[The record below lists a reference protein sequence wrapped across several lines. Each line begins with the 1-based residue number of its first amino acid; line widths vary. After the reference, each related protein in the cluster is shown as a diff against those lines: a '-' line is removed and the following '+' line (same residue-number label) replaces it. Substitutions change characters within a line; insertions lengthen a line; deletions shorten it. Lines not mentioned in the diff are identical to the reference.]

1 MVLSETLVTERR
13 LGWELAA
20 QMVEVAR
27 GQSCEGYEVEDRR
40 KRREEHSVPHAEAGD
55 DAGIVWEEPQEG
67 GVACAGGIGTT
78 AEDSAENTV
87 AWAAPSVDGNIDNLV
102 VASCSVAWVGRAY
115 RVVDDY
121 QAWAF
126 ARKAR
131 PRSDSWSTKTWQR
144 LPQCIR
150 KTSAE
155 GKR

>member
-1 MVLSETLVTERR
+1 VRERR
-13 LGWELAA
+13 LGRELAG
-20 QMVEVAR
+20 QIVEVAR
-27 GQSCEGYEVEDRR
+27 GQSYEEYEVEDRR
-40 KRREEHSVPHAEAGD
+40 KRQEERSVPHAEVGD
-55 DAGIVWEEPQEG
+55 DGGIVWEEPQEG
-67 GVACAGGIGTT
+67 GVACVEGIGTT

-126 ARKAR
+126 ARKAC
-131 PRSDSWSTKTWQR
+131 PRSDSCSMKTWQR

-150 KTSAE
+150 KTSIE